1 MSKRQITVMI
11 VGYGDRGHAY
21 TKYALTHP
29 EHMKVVAAV
38 EPDEARREEACR
50 TFSIPRERCF
60 SCLEEALSQGRIAD
74 AVINATMDSLHVET
88 ALPLLRQGYDMLLEK
103 PVTSVREELLTLKK
117 TADEHGCKLMICHVL
132 RYTPFY
138 RRIKEILLSGEIG
151 KIFFIDTS
159 EMVGVAHASASYIRG
174 KWNKR
179 TECGSSMLLAKC
191 CHDLDLLCWF
201 MSGTTPESVASL
213 GGREFFVPENA
224 PERAGTRCLVDCPL
238 ERDCMYS
245 CRKLNLENDYFGQY
259 IFAELTKGG
268 KQISQEQ
275 KYEYLRD
282 SAPFGECI
290 WKTGADIVDRQALV
304 LRFSDGTV
312 AVHGMV
318 SGVARP
324 GRKVH
329 IVGSKGE
336 IDGFLEDNKFTVRL
350 YRADNCLYTQREEV
364 ITGVEEGDGHSG
376 GDSRIAEDFA
386 NLVAGEPRSVSATVI
401 EDSLNGH
408 FAVYAADESMET
420 GRVVPVRADEGGAG
434 SHE

>member
-1 MSKRQITVMI
+1 MNRKQITVMI

-29 EHMKVVAAV
+29 EHMKVVAVV
-38 EPDEARREEACR
+38 EPDEERRAEARRNFSLSEEN
-50 TFSIPRERCF
+50 CF
-60 SCLEEALSQGRIAD
+60 ARLDEALARGKIAD
-74 AVINATMDSLHVET
+74 AVINATMDSLHVQT
-88 ALPLLRQGYDMLLEK
+88 ALPLLKQGYDMLLEK
-103 PVTSVREELLTLKK
+103 PVTSDRQELLDLKK
-117 TADEHGCKLMICHVL
+117 TADENGCKLMICHVL

-138 RRIKEILLSGEIG
+138 KKIKEILLSGEIG
-151 KIFFIDTS
+151 KIFYIDTS
-159 EMVGVAHASASYIRG
+159 EMVGVAHSSASYIRG
-174 KWNKR
+174 KWNKKS
-179 TECGSSMLLAKC
+179 ECGSSMLLAKC

-201 MSGTTPESVASL
+201 MSGAVPETVASL
-213 GGREFFVPENA
+213 GGREFFLPENA
-224 PERAGTRCLVDCPL
+224 PKEAGTRCLVDCPI
-238 ERDCMYS
+238 EESCPYS
-245 CRKLNLENDYFGQY
+245 CRKLNLDNDYFGQY

-268 KQISQEQ
+268 KRPTQEE

-282 SAPFGECI
+282 RAPFGECI

-350 YRADNCLYTQREEV
+350 YNAQNCLYTERVEL

-376 GDSRIAEDFA
+376 GDSRIAEDFS
-386 NLVAGEPRSVSATVI
+386 NLVGGAPRSISATVI

-420 GRVVPVRADEGGAG
+420 GKVVSVQPYKL
-434 SHE
+434 